1 MQVIW
6 QFQGNLTLQGRNP
19 QFEREHSPDLQAGLP
34 EETKTGKKERNEA
47 AGVLSIPH
55 DTRGWPP
62 ALREL
67 DGKLI
72 SLLQS
77 IRSREG
83 IVNFCFVKATA
94 LALVNNSNPSA
105 NLSGFEATAPW
116 VRSIYKRCNFS
127 RRAGTT
133 TRPPVPLGIFEE
145 CNLTY
150 LTDIKRAIIQHNIP
164 WKNDSGHV

>member
-1 MQVIW
+1 MQVKW

-77 IRSREG
+77 IRSRGG

-94 LALVNNSNPSA
+94 LAVALIIVIHLQICQDLRLRHPG
-105 NLSGFEATAPW
+105 LGLFISGAIPHAEREPLPARQYHLGFLKNATLL
-116 VRSIYKRCNFS
+116 I
-127 RRAGTT
+127 
-133 TRPPVPLGIFEE
+133 
-145 CNLTY
+145 
-150 LTDIKRAIIQHNIP
+150 
-164 WKNDSGHV
+164 